1 MGNMDFIN
9 FDFNKLFLCIDKRM
23 RKIQDMLLKDYGL
36 THFHTWY
43 LANLY
48 RYGEMNLS
56 SLTSEIGVD
65 KANTT
70 RAVRDLIKKGY
81 IEKLGDSDRKYNIRL
96 SEEGYRVA
104 DTFKRH
110 IDNIMKNGFHKFS
123 LSDKKLFF
131 ELLNKFSSGVKDATD
146 I

>member
-1 MGNMDFIN
+1 
-9 FDFNKLFLCIDKRM
+9 
-23 RKIQDMLLKDYGL
+23 MLLKDYGL

>member
-81 IEKLGDSDRKYNIRL
+81 IKKLGDSDRKYNIRL

-110 IDNIMKNGFHKFS
+110 IDNIMENGFHKFS

-131 ELLNKFSSGVKDATD
+131 ELLNKFSLGVKDATD

>member
-1 MGNMDFIN
+1 MDFIN

-104 DTFKRH
+104 DTFKRN
-110 IDNIMKNGFHKFS
+110 IDDIMKNGFHKFS

-131 ELLNKFSSGVKDATD
+131 ELLNKFSLGVKDATD